1 MFEFYKKKCQNC
13 YYYLNT
19 ENCLCCINNVTK
31 QLPNSEYATNMVN
44 LSYPVW
50 VDSFTDQKK
59 SIYSSNKKK
68 KKNAKSR
75 SKFAREYKSKLRLRF
90 KERLTRKN
98 KGNPEEGFWNMAI
111 FGLKGWDGYGLNFQ
125 TQVLER
131 EWIDDGKKRE

>member
-1 MFEFYKKKCQNC
+1 MSELLLLFKYWKLLYKQ
-13 YYYLNT
+13 L
-19 ENCLCCINNVTK
+19 TK
-31 QLPNSEYATNMVN
+31 QPPNSEYATNIVN

-59 SIYSSNKKK
+59 SIYSSNSKKK
-68 KKNAKSR
+68 KTLKVEVNL
-75 SKFAREYKSKLRLRF
+75 RENTKASWDWGLR
-90 KERLTRKN
+90 RLTRKN
-98 KGNPEEGFWNMAI
+98 KGNPEKGFWNMAI